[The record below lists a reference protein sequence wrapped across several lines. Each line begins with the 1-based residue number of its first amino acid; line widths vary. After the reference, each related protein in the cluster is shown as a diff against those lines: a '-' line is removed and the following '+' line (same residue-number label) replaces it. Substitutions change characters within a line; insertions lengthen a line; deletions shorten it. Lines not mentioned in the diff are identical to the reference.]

1 MTDVISAIIA
11 DDEPLL
17 RFHLKQ
23 MLADVWPELAIV
35 AMAEN
40 GEQALQLIAQ
50 HQPSIVFLDIRMPGD
65 GGLSVAKALMQKV
78 QPPLVVFATAY
89 DEYAIDAFEKNAVDY
104 LLKPISEE
112 RLLQCCQRLQ
122 RRLAKPL
129 GADYQQLLLQLSAQL
144 QGQSITP
151 RYNKWLKANK
161 GEEIHLIDVE
171 QLLYVR
177 AEDKYLTLVTKDGE
191 RRQSYLLRQSLQ
203 QLLSELDTE
212 QFWQIHR
219 AIVVN
224 VRFISKVRRTLTGME
239 AIVDGTVL
247 PVSRAMQAKFKA

>member
-23 MLADVWPELAIV
+23 MLADVWPELALV

-50 HQPSIVFLDIRMPGD
+50 HQPSIVFLDICMPGGD
-65 GGLSVAKALMQKV
+65 GLSVAKALTQ
-78 QPPLVVFATAY
+78 QDNAPLVVFTTAY

-122 RRLAKPL
+122 RRLTKPL
-129 GADYQQLLLQLSAQL
+129 DTDYQQLLLQLSAQL

-203 QLLSELDTE
+203 QLLRELDAE

-239 AIVDGTVL
+239 AIVDGTAL

>member
-1 MTDVISAIIA
+1 
-11 DDEPLL
+11 
-17 RFHLKQ
+17 
-23 MLADVWPELAIV
+23 
-35 AMAEN
+35 MA
-40 GEQALQLIAQ
+40 ASLT
-50 HQPSIVFLDIRMPGD
+50 
-65 GGLSVAKALMQKV
+65 QKV
-78 QPPLVVFATAY
+78 NEPRLRKLWLYSGQWVMRCLVLPMMPLCQSV
-89 DEYAIDAFEKNAVDY
+89 
-104 LLKPISEE
+104 LKDLITVGWNGSKGFS
-112 RLLQCCQRLQ
+112 QQR
-122 RRLAKPL
+122 
-129 GADYQQLLLQLSAQL
+129 QL

-177 AEDKYLTLVTKDGE
+177 TEDKYLTLVTKDGE

-203 QLLSELDTE
+203 QLLSELDAE